1 MRTAPEMLLSSE
13 LTAVPVQFP
22 IKHILV
28 PYDGSKYA
36 NHAFQFAFSLAKKLG
51 ANVSIIAIM
60 KKNESS
66 KYSWGDS
73 SHETIIDEKTRERLN
88 KLFQSLELDAKE
100 NKISLKSEIITSST
114 IANSIILFASKKK
127 ADLIIMGTRGR
138 SGALPNM
145 RLGSVAIDVSQ
156 NSKCPVMLVH

>member
-1 MRTAPEMLLSSE
+1 MKNAPEMLLSSE
-13 LTAVPVQFP
+13 LTVDPVQFP

-28 PYDGSKYA
+28 PYDDSKYS

-51 ANVSIIAIM
+51 ANVSIISIM

-73 SHETIIDEKTRERLN
+73 SHETIIDEKRRERLN
-88 KLFQSLELDAKE
+88 KLFQSLEIDAKE
-100 NKISLKSEIITSST
+100 NKISLKSEIMTSST
-114 IANSIILFASKKK
+114 IADSIILFASKRK
-127 ADLIIMGTRGR
+127 ADLIIMGTRGHGFAR
-138 SGALPNM
+138 PNM
-145 RLGSVAIDVSQ
+145 RLGSIAIDVSQ